1 VQILQIFNYSYT
13 ISFTIVLCQTNTQNA
28 LTVIHMKQKA
38 DYQLPLVTL
47 LS

>member
-28 LTVIHMKQKA
+28 LTVIHMKQSR
-38 DYQLPLVTL
+38 
-47 LS
+47 LSTATSCLSLS